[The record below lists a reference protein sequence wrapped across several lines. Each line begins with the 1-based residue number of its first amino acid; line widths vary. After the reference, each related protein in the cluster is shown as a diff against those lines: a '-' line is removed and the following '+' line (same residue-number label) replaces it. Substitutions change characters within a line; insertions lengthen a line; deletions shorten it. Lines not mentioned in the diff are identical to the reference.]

1 MTLSAG
7 KHRQTSYI
15 KVDHHLLGSS
25 TLYRKIENPRPE
37 EKQKAEQQR
46 AEITETGNI
55 RTSEKQNVRNQ
66 KTETRNCSNDSSLR
80 RSEKPEDEKLRG

>member
-1 MTLSAG
+1 M
-7 KHRQTSYI
+7 KTSPASR
-15 KVDHHLLGSS
+15 VQRRS
-25 TLYRKIENPRPE
+25 RKQNNR
-37 EKQKAEQQR
+37 KQR